1 MQDGYVV
8 AYDLR
13 QGKLAWV
20 SEQTYKTG
28 GYPWGIWGAYSSAS
42 YGGNAILCEYDGV
55 YAFNWETGKI
65 SWVYKDPCVPFETPY
80 TSNSTEGIG
89 FGVNPFNTGV
99 SIADGMIYTYN
110 TEHTQ
115 TKPITR
121 GWKFHCINATDGS
134 CVWNITTPMS
144 PGAMADGYTTAGAQD
159 GYMYVF
165 GKGKSAT
172 TVTAPQTSVPLGTSF
187 LIQGTVLDQSP
198 ASPNTPCV
206 SKESMTTQMEYLHM
220 QLPIDG
226 IFHNIGMT
234 GVPVSLVAI
243 DANGT
248 VIDLGTVTTNPY
260 YGTFA
265 KEWTPPSQGLY
276 TISASF
282 AGSDAY
288 GVSSAG
294 TSVSVGPAPAE
305 IVQPEITT
313 ETVDNSNVL
322 YAIIGVGIAI
332 LLAVVLVGLLVLR
345 KR

>member
-1 MQDGYVV
+1 
-8 AYDLR
+8 
-13 QGKLAWV
+13 
-20 SEQTYKTG
+20 
-28 GYPWGIWGAYSSAS
+28 
-42 YGGNAILCEYDGV
+42 
-55 YAFNWETGKI
+55 
-65 SWVYKDPCVPFETPY
+65 
-80 TSNSTEGIG
+80 
-89 FGVNPFNTGV
+89 
-99 SIADGMIYTYN
+99 
-110 TEHTQ
+110 
-115 TKPITR
+115 
-121 GWKFHCINATDGS
+121 
-134 CVWNITTPMS
+134 
-144 PGAMADGYTTAGAQD
+144 MADGYTTAGAQD

-172 TVTAPQTSVPLGTSF
+172 TVTAPQTSIPLGTTF
-187 LIQGTVLDQSP
+187 LIQGTVLDESP
-198 ASPNTPCV
+198 AEPNTPCV

-243 DANGT
+243 DANGA
-248 VIDLGTVTTNPY
+248 VIDLGTTTTNPY

-265 KEWTPPSQGLY
+265 KEWTPPAEGLY

-294 TSVSVGPAPAE
+294 TSVSVGPATPQ
-305 IVQPEITT
+305 ITQPTITT

-322 YAIIGVGIAI
+322 YAVIGVGVAI
-332 LLAVVLVGLLVLR
+332 ILAVAAVGLFITK